1 MGKFE
6 IEWTG
11 EAEIRKTDFRQ
22 QEKYAKLHSDL
33 LANKEKTPER
43 SRHSVAGD
51 RKFCI
56 RDTPTQHRDSEF
68 RKASSAFQSRVH
80 EYRTNIGP
88 FDCDDDDHDVGDD
101 DVDDNDDC
109 CSCCFVDLII
119 IEIKSKCTTK
129 VHTALRPDKT
139 SRRTPRS
146 LWKLISKVF

>member
-1 MGKFE
+1 MTPQRNTETANFE
-6 IEWTG
+6 KLQVHFK
-11 EAEIRKTDFRQ
+11 AEFLK
-22 QEKYAKLHSDL
+22 
-33 LANKEKTPER
+33 
-43 SRHSVAGD
+43 
-51 RKFCI
+51 
-56 RDTPTQHRDSEF
+56 
-68 RKASSAFQSRVH
+68 
-80 EYRTNIGP
+80 YRTNIGP